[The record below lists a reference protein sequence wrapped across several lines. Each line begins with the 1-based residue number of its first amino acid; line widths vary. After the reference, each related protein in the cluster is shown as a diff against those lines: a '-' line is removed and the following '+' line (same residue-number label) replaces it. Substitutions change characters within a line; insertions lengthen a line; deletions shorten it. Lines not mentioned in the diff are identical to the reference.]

1 DIEQVIL
8 TEFVQRM
15 GRSVSRSEVHSW
27 QGSLVAVARVV
38 KEDRGALRS
47 STDRLRLLRE
57 FLATPTDANLG
68 KCRGLS
74 KTSGLKGD
82 LGIKEIFETGLG
94 YTTDRPVKT
103 GQPPQDKYPY

>member
-1 DIEQVIL
+1 
-8 TEFVQRM
+8 
-15 GRSVSRSEVHSW
+15 
-27 QGSLVAVARVV
+27 
-38 KEDRGALRS
+38 
-47 STDRLRLLRE
+47 
-57 FLATPTDANLG
+57 TPTDANLG

-103 GQPPQDKYPY
+103 GQPPQDKYPYMMPAIDVTTYLTPSDPLNGGAALAPNFGSTVDFTLVYGLGGGPNWT